1 MYCVLLAGMRTEI
14 NKKRGRPS
22 ERSEEARANG
32 AKQDKNNSGVGGGG
46 AVSTPKRG
54 PGAFLRFIIA
64 KNAISLQEMQDI
76 PDRYI
81 FDFRG
86 V

>member
-22 ERSEEARANG
+22 ERSEEARAKG

-46 AVSTPKRG
+46 G
-54 PGAFLRFIIA
+54 GE
-64 KNAISLQEMQDI
+64 LQA
-76 PDRYI
+76 PPN
-81 FDFRG
+81 G
-86 V
+86 VQGHF

>member
-1 MYCVLLAGMRTEI
+1 MYCVLLAGRRTEI

-22 ERSEEARANG
+22 ERSEEARAKG

-46 AVSTPKRG
+46 AVSTPQTGSRAIFEVYNCQKR
-54 PGAFLRFIIA
+54 
-64 KNAISLQEMQDI
+64 ISLQEMQDI